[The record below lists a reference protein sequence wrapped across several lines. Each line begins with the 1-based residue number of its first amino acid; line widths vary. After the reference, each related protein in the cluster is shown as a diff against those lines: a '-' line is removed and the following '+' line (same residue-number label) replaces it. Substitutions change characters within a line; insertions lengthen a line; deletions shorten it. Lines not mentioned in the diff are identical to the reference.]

1 MNTMSHISYSALKI
15 FNECPFKYKL
25 LYEDKVAKSNGS
37 EYTSFG
43 TALHEAAELK
53 VQDEAVNEQEIFLNK
68 FESEIKLLKE
78 QKEVDEKLVEEMRE
92 QGKKLAPQII
102 PALKQHFGEFKLLA
116 AEEDIYEVIKEVP
129 EMQYAFK
136 GFIDLI
142 VETPDG
148 KIHILDWK
156 SCAWGWDQKKKSDPI
171 VTYQLTFYKH
181 FYSQKHNVDPK
192 NIETYFALLKRTAK
206 KNNVEIFRVTSGS
219 KKTENAFNMLKKA
232 LYNIDKKNFPK
243 NRMSCTYCEF
253 KKSEHC
259 P

>member
-1 MNTMSHISYSALKI
+1 MSHISYSALKI
-15 FNECPFKYKL
+15 FNECPYKFKL
-25 LYEDKVAKSNGS
+25 LYEDKVPKSNGS

-43 TALHEAAELK
+43 TALHEAAEMK
-53 VQDEAVNEQEIFLNK
+53 VQDESVDEIKIFLDK
-68 FESEIKLLKE
+68 FESEILLLKE
-78 QKEVDEKLVEEMRE
+78 QKPSVDEKLLNEMRE

-102 PALKQHFGEFKLLA
+102 PALKKHFGEFKLMA
-116 AEEDIYEVIKEVP
+116 AEEDILEAVKEAP
-129 EMQYAFK
+129 ELNYDFK

-142 VETPDG
+142 IKTPDD

-181 FYSQKHNVDPK
+181 FYSQKHGVDPK

-206 KNNVEIFRVTSGS
+206 KDNVEIFRVTSGP
-219 KKTENAFNMLKKA
+219 KKTQNAFNMLKKA

-243 NRMSCTYCEF
+243 NRMSCAYCEF
-253 KKSEHC
+253 KKTEHC